1 MIAAKWGRIINI
13 TSTASVRTI
22 RKMGAYSTSKAALA
36 MLTQALAVELGRHGI
51 TVNAVA
57 PSTVPT
63 EINAAALRQPGILE
77 AELAANPMGRIG
89 TVGDIAQ
96 AVVFLASEDTGWI
109 NGHNLIVDGGLTAI
123 TPEPV
128 YD

>member
-1 MIAAKWGRIINI
+1 
-13 TSTASVRTI
+13 
-22 RKMGAYSTSKAALA
+22 MGAYSTSKAALA